1 MATIRKR
8 GSRWHAQVRRKG
20 SPALSRSFTRK
31 ADAET
36 WARQVEAEAD
46 RRGLPVG
53 LKALDGLTVGDIL
66 KRYGSEITP
75 HKKGAVREGMAI
87 RVLLKHAIAKVP
99 LSVLT
104 VEKVA
109 HHRDLRLKIVKPA
122 SVCREL
128 ALYQHAFKVARSVW
142 GIPVPENPFALVVKP
157 KVSDARSRRLEAGEW
172 EKLQEACARS
182 RNPHI
187 LDMVRF
193 AVETAMRRSEVLRL
207 RWQDIDTV
215 KRVLHIHEA
224 KNGHART
231 IPLTPG
237 ALMILKSR
245 DGGGSTGHPSD
256 AVFPTTE
263 DAADSDGS
271 RPPIPTRSRP
281 AFRFD
286 VGHHSEM
293 KPATR

>member
-1 MATIRKR
+1 M
-8 GSRWHAQVRRKG
+8 
-20 SPALSRSFTRK
+20 
-31 ADAET
+31 
-36 WARQVEAEAD
+36 
-46 RRGLPVG
+46 
-53 LKALDGLTVGDIL
+53 
-66 KRYGSEITP
+66 
-75 HKKGAVREGMAI
+75 
-87 RVLLKHAIAKVP
+87 
-99 LSVLT
+99 
-104 VEKVA
+104 A

-263 DAADSDGS
+263 DAVKMAWRRLIARAKLPDFRYHDLRV
-271 RPPIPTRSRP
+271 RPISHDRRPRRRTRIMT
-281 AFRFD
+281 A
-286 VGHHSEM
+286 
-293 KPATR
+293 AA